1 MIPIKARILV
11 DLLEVDSFRISC
23 LKSNSAKNR
32 SSAVP
37 EEACVG
43 ALREPAGLV
52 SAFPGAM
59 QFEYGM

>member
-1 MIPIKARILV
+1 
-11 DLLEVDSFRISC
+11 LLEKQFGKEQVERRT
-23 LKSNSAKNR
+23 K
-32 SSAVP
+32 
-37 EEACVG
+37 EACVG